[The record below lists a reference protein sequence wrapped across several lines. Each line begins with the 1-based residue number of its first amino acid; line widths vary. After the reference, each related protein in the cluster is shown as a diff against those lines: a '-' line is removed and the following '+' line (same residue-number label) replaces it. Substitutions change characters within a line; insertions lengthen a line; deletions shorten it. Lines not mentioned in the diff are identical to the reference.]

1 MKKTT
6 IYTTSI
12 LILFLFWLFFYVWM
26 NQPLL
31 MPSPIAVLV
40 SIFDIITTST
50 TLIALISTLVRLMFA
65 IGVAV
70 VLGMIFGVIGSRY
83 EHLSLFFRPYITI
96 LRTIPVISFV
106 VIVLIVF
113 GFGMT
118 PYIITFLMIF
128 PIIYQAIH
136 DGIKGIDKAYLDV
149 YKLEDDHIISAVRH
163 CYFPLI
169 KDHITTALLQ
179 SAGLGIKV
187 LVMAEYLAQTP
198 NAIGQ
203 QIYLSRV
210 NLNYNAV
217 FGWTIILI
225 FIALSIETLVIR
237 YQKKTWELK

>member
-6 IYTTSI
+6 IYSMSI
-12 LILFLFWLFFYVWM
+12 IFIFILWLFFYVLVD
-26 NQPLL
+26 QPLL
-31 MPSPIAVLV
+31 MPSPWGVFSSIGWILTTSNTLLALV
-40 SIFDIITTST
+40 S
-50 TLIALISTLVRLMFA
+50 TLLRLMLA
-65 IGVAV
+65 IGAAV
-70 VLGMIFGVIGSRY
+70 VLGMLFGVIGSRY
-83 EHLSLFFRPYITI
+83 QHVSLFFRPYITI

-113 GFGMT
+113 GFQMT

-128 PIIYQAIH
+128 PIVYQAIH
-136 DGIKGIDKAYLDV
+136 DGIKGIDHAYLDV
-149 YKLEDDHIISAVRH
+149 YQLEDDNIFTAVKH

-203 QIYLSRV
+203 QIYLSKV
-210 NLNYNAV
+210 NLNYDAV
-217 FGWTIILI
+217 FGWTILLILI
-225 FIALSIETLVIR
+225 AVGIEALVFK
-237 YQKKTWELK
+237 YQKNIWDVT